1 MSSNSNT
8 NMGTGGGVTMTQ
20 FNALVTRVSNLEA
33 DLAQIKEVLDKFISN
48 Y

>member
-8 NMGTGGGVTMTQ
+8 NTNTGGGITTAQ
-20 FNALVTRVSNLEA
+20 YNALVTRVSNLEA

>member
-1 MSSNSNT
+1 MSYNGNT
-8 NMGTGGGVTMTQ
+8 NNSYVTVTQ
-20 FNALVTRVSNLEA
+20 YNALVTRVSNLEA